1 MHILYTCTW
10 ILRSLHDYK
19 CFMLYFVSD
28 KNLKLTSTN
37 VPVHV
42 HCTYMT
48 NRIYFI
54 LVYGYNYFIL

>member
-1 MHILYTCTW
+1 
-10 ILRSLHDYK
+10 
-19 CFMLYFVSD
+19 MLYFVSD